1 MLARQEGVDILFV
14 PDVSALYPDG
24 PDGQCI
30 WVDPGPLASSLCGAS
45 RPGHFRGVT
54 TVVSKLLNMAL
65 PDRAYFGQKDAQQA
79 LIVTRMV
86 RDLSFPV
93 EICVVPTVREPDGL
107 ALSSRNVY
115 LSPEERKQATAL
127 SQALSEARAMI
138 ESGEMNAQRIEQAM
152 RAYIGQYAPSG
163 RIDYVTV
170 ADLEMLQPLQG
181 DVPDQALL
189 ALAVYFGTTRLIDNL
204 IVQFVNGA
212 PQFS

>member
-1 MLARQEGVDILFV
+1 
-14 PDVSALYPDG
+14 
-24 PDGQCI
+24 
-30 WVDPGPLASSLCGAS
+30 
-45 RPGHFRGVT
+45 
-54 TVVSKLLNMAL
+54 
-65 PDRAYFGQKDAQQA
+65 
-79 LIVTRMV
+79 
-86 RDLSFPV
+86 
-93 EICVVPTVREPDGL
+93 
-107 ALSSRNVY
+107 
-115 LSPEERKQATAL
+115 
-127 SQALSEARAMI
+127 
-138 ESGEMNAQRIEQAM
+138 MNAQRIEQAM